1 MKKIAYQLKRNKP
14 LRRLKRRY
22 NLKKS
27 KKSQPLKEK
36 ARLISKRMPRK
47 KSLRK
52 NRKSKE
58 NLRLL
63 FKDSHSMPSMVI
75 SGISSAHAVIFLML
89 KWFLDLMENQKA
101 SHSLN
106 SQPSLP
112 SIKLLNLMEL
122 TTWVDPF
129 ESKKLEEITRNK
141 NEEEMLV
148 EMPEETHHQLEVPT
162 SKLPLSSSVDFLT
175 IPQLIPWRSS
185 SLLPEK
191 SNQPELSPIK
201 SQAR

>member
-1 MKKIAYQLKRNKP
+1 
-14 LRRLKRRY
+14 
-22 NLKKS
+22 
-27 KKSQPLKEK
+27 
-36 ARLISKRMPRK
+36 
-47 KSLRK
+47 
-52 NRKSKE
+52 
-58 NLRLL
+58 
-63 FKDSHSMPSMVI
+63 
-75 SGISSAHAVIFLML
+75 
-89 KWFLDLMENQKA
+89 MENQKA

-175 IPQLIPWRSS
+175 IPQLIP
-185 SLLPEK
+185 
-191 SNQPELSPIK
+191 
-201 SQAR
+201 